1 MEPCLFIKSFIIT
14 STLIVFI
21 LKLSQ
26 FWPKEALSSWFF
38 CPFHVLP
45 LDRWLSSKTLCP
57 RIILYFLS
65 PRSGI
70 ISLFSKEPWLLF
82 LGNAF
87 RNQDLTTK
95 CTHCYQRIISRPFH
109 LVELGNIYLKHNE
122 FVVIFQNSLFQSIGI
137 FLTALMLYFIYLF
150 SNPENYSSQYLLFY
164 FNIPHS

>member
-1 MEPCLFIKSFIIT
+1 MANYILKNIMEPCVFIKCFIIT
-14 STLIVFI
+14 NTLTVFI

-26 FWPKEALSSWFF
+26 FWPKEAFSSWFF
-38 CPFHVLP
+38 CTFHVLP
-45 LDRWLSSKTLCP
+45 LDCWLSSKTLYP

-87 RNQDLTTK
+87 RNQDLTTM

-122 FVVIFQNSLFQSIGI
+122 FVVICQN
-137 FLTALMLYFIYLF
+137 
-150 SNPENYSSQYLLFY
+150 
-164 FNIPHS
+164 

>member
-1 MEPCLFIKSFIIT
+1 MGFHPHTCKLITVPHKKATYFFPFDYQFSDIFHLMMANYILKNIMEPCLFIKCFIIT

-45 LDRWLSSKTLCP
+45 LDRWLSSKILCP

-95 CTHCYQRIISRPFH
+95 CTHCYRESFPG
-109 LVELGNIYLKHNE
+109 L
-122 FVVIFQNSLFQSIGI
+122 SIW
-137 FLTALMLYFIYLF
+137 
-150 SNPENYSSQYLLFY
+150 
-164 FNIPHS
+164 